1 MKNILLLVAFL
12 ATTLTVSAQ
21 YEAVFSHYNVS
32 PILVNPSF
40 AGYDESHRLQL
51 NLRNQWTGFTN
62 APTTYAVSYN
72 GPIGKTLGL
81 GVGVLSESIA
91 NITRYRFQLN
101 YAFRYTIKDVKLA
114 AGFSTEFQKF
124 QLANSVLNNR
134 LYEPGDFAITD
145 AIDGRDIFDASV
157 GIYARIKDATFIGFA
172 IPNLISER
180 LADIGG
186 TPTNDGRQFIFN
198 FGHEFN
204 LETYNVK
211 IEPSLMVRKI
221 QNVPILIDFNLIG
234 KFLDE
239 RLHAGLTYRAGT
251 GGAVGIMLG
260 TQVSNINIFYS
271 YEVFFGQFQQF
282 NSGTHEVTVAFD
294 FGGEKNK
301 NNTSFNRDAN
311 RYRK

>member
-1 MKNILLLVAFL
+1 MKNIILLIAFL
-12 ATTLTVSAQ
+12 ATAFSASAQ

-40 AGYDESHRLQL
+40 AGYEESHRLQL

-101 YAFRYTIKDVKLA
+101 YAFRYEIQDVKVA

-124 QLANSVLNNR
+124 QLANSILENR
-134 LYEPGDFAITD
+134 LYQPGDFAITD
-145 AIDGRDIFDASV
+145 AVDGRDVFDASV
-157 GIYARIKDATFIGFA
+157 GVYARIKDATFIGFA

-186 TPTNDGRQFIFN
+186 LPTANDGRQFIFN
-198 FGHEFN
+198 FGHEFD
-204 LETYNVK
+204 LEAYNVK
-211 IEPSLMVRKI
+211 IEPSLMVRKV

-271 YEVFFGQFQQF
+271 YEVFFGAFQQF

-294 FGGEKNK
+294 FGGNK
-301 NNTSFNRDAN
+301 ETRFDRNTNN
-311 RYRK
+311 YRN